1 MSIFLWFLDHVTLTS
16 PQRSEL
22 GPYHNE
28 KQMPQWLVKL
38 LESDGEIKVVNKLD
52 KSSGK
57 YKKVRVCEN
66 MAVSIISSLNFLFR
80 LKTRLPNVMTLSR
93 QSNPLSGFS

>member
-1 MSIFLWFLDHVTLTS
+1 
-16 PQRSEL
+16 
-22 GPYHNE
+22 
-28 KQMPQWLVKL
+28 MPQWLIKL
-38 LESDGEIKVVNKLD
+38 LESDGEIKVVNKLH

-66 MAVSIISSLNFLFR
+66 MAVCIISLNSLFR
-80 LKTRLPNVMTLSR
+80 PKTHLPNVMTTLR

>member
-1 MSIFLWFLDHVTLTS
+1 MSIFLWFWDHVTLTHV
-16 PQRSEL
+16 QRSEL

-28 KQMPQWLVKL
+28 KQMPQWLFKL

-66 MAVSIISSLNFLFR
+66 MAVCIISPLNSSFR
-80 LKTRLPNVMTLSR
+80 PKTLML
-93 QSNPLSGFS
+93 